1 MPDFDF
7 LAGEWKIH
15 NRRLTAPGGEWEEF
29 PGEATV
35 WSALNGNASIEELRL
50 SADKVIGMGVRTYH
64 VATGEWADHWVGG
77 AVGVVNEP
85 MMGTFVDGVGTFL
98 AEDVEDDGSRVL
110 ARRVG
115 PHHADLLPLAPGD
128 IERRWR
134 HLGRQLV
141 DGVDS
146 GVAAQAWRPVS
157 GRRRGRPR
165 RSALRGCPAG
175 SARHR
180 RTHPRSTA
188 GSASASGGPNRR

>member
-85 MMGTFVDGVGTFL
+85 IMGTFVDGVGTFL

-110 ARRVG
+110 ARGVWDHITPTSCRWHQATSSDGGATWDVNWSMEWTRV
-115 PHHADLLPLAPGD
+115 
-128 IERRWR
+128 
-134 HLGRQLV
+134 
-141 DGVDS
+141 
-146 GVAAQAWRPVS
+146 
-157 GRRRGRPR
+157 
-165 RSALRGCPAG
+165 
-175 SARHR
+175 
-180 RTHPRSTA
+180 
-188 GSASASGGPNRR
+188 